1 LGYSGT
7 LVVSQ
12 DLALEYPEPE
22 LISHSSNMLILKYAD
37 WVLSHQVV
45 DGESMYSQVGLTGVT
60 GEFIQSIFIPE
71 KRSVLP
77 NWLQLLAEEQGRE
90 FGLPEGEVIGQK
102 IGEFELL
109 GTYSKQHRSGYLY
122 VFDRAAIHHIV
133 IQGTEERE
141 VQRPVD
147 RLVRRCGFPLSRTA
161 SVTLGQWKCKQTL
174 LSSSVKAKP
183 QAQNSQ
189 FVCLA
194 NRYQRLATLEIRTA
208 FY

>member
-1 LGYSGT
+1 
-7 LVVSQ
+7 
-12 DLALEYPEPE
+12 
-22 LISHSSNMLILKYAD
+22 MLILKYAD

-133 IQGTEERE
+133 KSG
-141 VQRPVD
+141 
-147 RLVRRCGFPLSRTA
+147 
-161 SVTLGQWKCKQTL
+161 K
-174 LSSSVKAKP
+174 SSVRLTVLLGGAVFLLAEPRRLHSGNGNANKP
-183 QAQNSQ
+183 FFHLQSKPSLKLRTPSSFVSQ
-189 FVCLA
+189 
-194 NRYQRLATLEIRTA
+194 IDISD
-208 FY
+208 